1 MGENNWNVA
10 SPQSFVGGG
19 AGGEK
24 SSSIVSTSF
33 SFLPDQALQ
42 LAETLL
48 PLQNHQQVLIP
59 QCLPLLAL
67 LTVIAVTPMD

>member
-1 MGENNWNVA
+1 M
-10 SPQSFVGGG
+10 GGG
-19 AGGEK
+19 PEGEK
-24 SSSIVSTSF
+24 SSSTVSTF

>member
-1 MGENNWNVA
+1 MA
-10 SPQSFVGGG
+10 SPRSLVGGG
-19 AGGEK
+19 MGGDK
-24 SSSIVSTSF
+24 SSSTVSPSF

-59 QCLPLLAL
+59 QCLPLLSL
-67 LTVIAVTPMD
+67 LMVIAVTPMD

>member
-1 MGENNWNVA
+1 MA
-10 SPQSFVGGG
+10 SPRSFVGGG
-19 AGGEK
+19 GGGEK
-24 SSSIVSTSF
+24 SSSTVSTSF
-33 SFLPDQALQ
+33 SFLPDQVLQ

-59 QCLPLLAL
+59 QCLPLLSL